1 MDHGFLGRLR
11 PNRVLVVGD
20 TMLDRYWI
28 GDVTRISPEA
38 PVPIVNIGDV
48 RECPGGAGNVAAN
61 IAALGAG
68 CELLAFIGDDDTG
81 RRLSELLAQAG
92 VDRHF
97 HIDPHGRTTEK
108 LRIVSRNQQ
117 LLRADFE
124 SRPSAQL
131 LERSVA
137 DFREI
142 SQTVDAVVISDY
154 GKGGLADI
162 EQMIEVARNQGI
174 AVIVD
179 PKGADYGRYR
189 GATLVTPNRDE
200 FALATGVATNDPA
213 FFDTAQCLVQQG
225 DLKGLLVT
233 RGDEG
238 MTLFLSSGEVIHQ
251 DATAR
256 EVFDVSGAGD
266 TVVAII
272 SVCIAAGLDWTDSI
286 KWATRGASAV
296 VGRFGTSVVRT
307 LDLTLDPRGEDS
319 E

>member
-1 MDHGFLGRLR
+1 MDHEFLSRLR
-11 PNRVLVVGD
+11 PTRVLVVGD

-142 SQTVDAVVISDY
+142 SQTVHAVVISDY

>member
-1 MDHGFLGRLR
+1 MDDDFLNRNDSR
-11 PNRVLVVGD
+11 RVLVVGD

-28 GDVTRISPEA
+28 GDVTRVSPEA
-38 PVPIVNIGDV
+38 PVPIVNIGEV
-48 RECPGGAGNVAAN
+48 RECAGGAGNVAAN
-61 IAALGAG
+61 IASLGAG
-68 CELLAFIGDDDTG
+68 CELLSFIGDDASG

-97 HIDPHGRTTEK
+97 HIDTHGRTTEK

-131 LERSVA
+131 LEQSVA

-142 SQTVDAVVISDY
+142 SQTVDSIVISDY
-154 GKGGLADI
+154 GKGGLAYI
-162 EQMIEVARNQGI
+162 EQMIQIARDREI
-174 AVIVD
+174 PVIVD
-179 PKGADYGRYR
+179 PKGADYARYR

-200 FALATGVATNDPA
+200 FALATGVATDDPA
-213 FFDTAQCLVQQG
+213 FSDTAHGLVEAA
-225 DLKGLLVT
+225 DLGGLLVT
-233 RGDEG
+233 RGEQG
-238 MTLFLSSGEVIHQ
+238 MTLFLASGEVIHQ

-266 TVVAII
+266 TVVAVI
-272 SVCIAAGLDWTDSI
+272 SVGIAAGLSWADCI

-296 VGRFGTSVVRT
+296 VGRFGTSVVRPS
-307 LDLTLDPRGEDS
+307 DLTRDPQGEGLR
-319 E
+319 

>member
-1 MDHGFLGRLR
+1 MDEDFLNRLGPR
-11 PNRVLVVGD
+11 RVLVVGD

-28 GDVTRISPEA
+28 GDVTRVSPEA
-38 PVPIVNIGDV
+38 PVPVVNIREV
-48 RECPGGAGNVAAN
+48 RECAGGAGNVAAN
-61 IAALGAG
+61 IASLGAG
-68 CELLAFIGDDDTG
+68 CELLSFIGDDDAG

-131 LERSVA
+131 LEQSVA

-142 SQTVDAVVISDY
+142 SQTVDSIVISDY
-154 GKGGLADI
+154 GKGGLAYI
-162 EQMIEVARNQGI
+162 EQMIQVATDRGI

-179 PKGADYGRYR
+179 PKGADYARYR

-200 FALATGVATNDPA
+200 FALATGVATDESG
-213 FFDTAQCLVQQG
+213 FFDTAQDLVQEAN
-225 DLKGLLVT
+225 LKGLLVT

-238 MTLFLSSGEVIHQ
+238 MTLFLATGEVIHQ

-272 SVCIAAGLDWTDSI
+272 SVAIAAGLGWADSI

-296 VGRFGTSVVRT
+296 VGRFGTSVVVPS
-307 LDLTLDPRGEDS
+307 DLTLNPKGGGLV
-319 E
+319 